1 MRLLYL
7 DIDEINK
14 VIEEY
19 DKDIK
24 AIKEE
29 LFRIC
34 WYMRGGVTL
43 NEAHLLSVDDRG
55 IIAKLIEDNLEVTK
69 KTQLPFF

>member
-34 WYMRGGVTL
+34 WYMRGGVTAS
-43 NEAHLLSVDDRG
+43 EAYLLSREDRE
-55 IIAKLIEDNLEVTK
+55 IIAKLIEDNLEMTK